1 MMEMKMVEQAATA
14 KLPPI
19 IVAEEQFDDLSD
31 VSERLADVLPEV
43 SSFLERELAR
53 AKLMPLARIPREVV
67 TLGATVE
74 FVFGMKGRPE
84 KLKLVMPSRD
94 IPEGCISLA
103 SPVGV
108 ALLGMREGETISWSS
123 RYGDIR
129 WLRVVKVIGRD

>member
-1 MMEMKMVEQAATA
+1 MEMKMIEQAASA

-19 IVAEEQFDDLSD
+19 IVAEEQFDDLSE

-74 FVFGMKGRPE
+74 FIFGMKERPE

-94 IPEGCISLA
+94 IPEGSISLA

-129 WLRVVKVIGRD
+129 WLKVVKVHNRP